1 MADAN
6 TDTNTRTKPR
16 TATIVGGSI
25 AGLTTGVAL
34 VNSGWDVHIYEA
46 THCDLAGRGA
56 GIITH
61 QILFD
66 ELESLGIQIDDVG
79 VTMHERKTFAKDGSI
94 VASLRYEQVSASWGR
109 IYQLLREQ
117 FPDSR
122 YHVNARLNDIQQLNG
137 SVVANFSDGS
147 SQKSDLLIAADG
159 IRSTVR
165 EQLEPDSRPEYVGYM
180 CWRGL
185 VNEEDLDEFDKQ
197 HILPYF
203 TFCLP
208 EGEQVLTY
216 PVSSESRGKNKRHK
230 RLNVVW
236 YRPADANT
244 TLQDML
250 TDIDGNNN
258 GLSIAPDKIRPSVI
272 QKMRQDADR
281 LLSPQ
286 HAKLFRQLAQP
297 FIQPIYDLTCNSM
310 VHGNIALVGDAAF
323 TARPHIGAGITKAV
337 EDGMALT
344 RALAS
349 NNSLSAALMHYDSTR
364 SIQNRTLINRSRA
377 LGAYLQAQ
385 LLNAGERQH
394 AKQYRTTESIMRD
407 TANISFG
414 T

>member
-1 MADAN
+1 
-6 TDTNTRTKPR
+6 
-16 TATIVGGSI
+16 
-25 AGLTTGVAL
+25 
-34 VNSGWDVHIYEA
+34 
-46 THCDLAGRGA
+46 
-56 GIITH
+56 
-61 QILFD
+61 
-66 ELESLGIQIDDVG
+66 
-79 VTMHERKTFAKDGSI
+79 
-94 VASLRYEQVSASWGR
+94 
-109 IYQLLREQ
+109 
-117 FPDSR
+117 
-122 YHVNARLNDIQQLNG
+122 
-137 SVVANFSDGS
+137 
-147 SQKSDLLIAADG
+147 
-159 IRSTVR
+159 
-165 EQLEPDSRPEYVGYM
+165 
-180 CWRGL
+180 
-185 VNEEDLDEFDKQ
+185 
-197 HILPYF
+197 
-203 TFCLP
+203 
-208 EGEQVLTY
+208 LTY
-216 PVSSESRGKNKRHK
+216 PVGSESRGKNKRHK

-236 YRPADANT
+236 YRPADAIT

-258 GLSIAPDKIRPSVI
+258 GLSIAPDKIRSSVI
-272 QKMRQDADR
+272 QKMQQDADR
-281 LLSPQ
+281 LLSPH

-344 RALAS
+344 RALAN

-394 AKQYRTTESIMRD
+394 AKQHRTTESIMRD